1 MSSQEEL
8 ADGLR
13 RLAEALA
20 SHHARR
26 LSIVRDD
33 DKPPVARLDRD
44 KSVRNVFFL
53 TAVVERK

>member
-20 SHHARR
+20 SRHARR
-26 LSIVRDD
+26 LSIVQDD
-33 DKPPVARLDRD
+33 DKPPVARLDCD
-44 KSVRNVFFL
+44 KPVRNVFVL